1 MNHFTKKKFIER
13 FLDMIIILIFSPRNL
28 LCFEKFML
36 LFWHVIIASNICL
49 KMPCKKDKNKLICK
63 QQKKGLNRKLV

>member
-28 LCFEKFML
+28 LCFEKKLCCCFGML
-36 LFWHVIIASNICL
+36 SLQAIFARKCRA
-49 KMPCKKDKNKLICK
+49 KKAKKN
-63 QQKKGLNRKLV
+63 